1 MPDQHMAFLNARSVF
16 GRNVDEDVAQIGH
29 FSTFHSC
36 HSDYGH
42 GLLSCGFN
50 GFEHVGG
57 VSRGGH
63 GHQNISFTAH
73 RAQHPGVTVAVAVSV
88 GVALGGSGVA
98 VKVAVAGTAVNV
110 AVATIGNGVAVA
122 VAACV
127 VHVAVGWMT
136 AVWVAATAGC
146 VGGCVGWTTAVAA
159 GGSVS
164 VGSTKVVAVSTIA
177 MGCVGSTTAVVFV
190 PVVFIPAVLVQLGIA
205 VATSGGAVSVA
216 ISVLLSGSLLLTCVA
231 VSANVGV

>member
-1 MPDQHMAFLNARSVF
+1 MRLENFIPHFIYGNGVAVTAPSMGVGMMTTRVAR
-16 GRNVDEDVAQIGH
+16 
-29 FSTFHSC
+29 
-36 HSDYGH
+36 
-42 GLLSCGFN
+42 GLLVDWV
-50 GFEHVGG
+50 VGVAVAVGSTTTTVSVG
-57 VSRGGH
+57 VGVAVFS
-63 GHQNISFTAH
+63 AV
-73 RAQHPGVTVAVAVSV
+73 AVGVTVAVAVSV

-136 AVWVAATAGC
+136 AVWVAATTGC
-146 VGGCVGWTTAVAA
+146 AGGCVGWTTAVAT

-164 VGSTKVVAVSTIA
+164 VGSTTVVAVSMIVI
-177 MGCVGSTTAVVFV
+177 GCVGAMIAVVLV
-190 PVVFIPAVLVQLGIA
+190 PAVFVHVGIA

-216 ISVLLSGSLLLTCVA
+216 INVLLSGSLLLTCVA
-231 VSANVGV
+231 VPANVGV